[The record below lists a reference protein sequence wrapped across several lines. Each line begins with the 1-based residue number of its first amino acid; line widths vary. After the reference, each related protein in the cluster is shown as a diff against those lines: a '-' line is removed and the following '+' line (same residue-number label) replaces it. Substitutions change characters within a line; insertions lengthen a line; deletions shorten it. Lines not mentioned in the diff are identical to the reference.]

1 MVIREELD
9 RVIEKWHLLKH
20 PFYEAWSDGTL
31 GKEAL
36 QLYAS
41 EYGNFIRLI
50 PQGWLTIGDE
60 ATALEEKEHIELW
73 DSFAH
78 GLNTTISQPLLE
90 KTCGLIEQTEKLFT
104 KPAQALGALYAF
116 EIQQPATSKS
126 KLEGL
131 KAHYSYPE
139 DCEKYFKV
147 HAENWEESSR
157 LAQAISELGLSDQTL
172 ALEAC
177 EKTSIALWQALSG
190 IHTITDKMM

>member
-1 MVIREELD
+1 MVIRKELD
-9 RVIEKWHLLKH
+9 RIIEKWHLLKH

-31 GKEAL
+31 SKEAL

-50 PQGWLTIGDE
+50 PQGWSTIGDE
-60 ATALEEKEHIELW
+60 ATAFEEEEHNELW

-78 GLNTTISQPLLE
+78 GLNTTIGQPLLE
-90 KTCGLIEQTEKLFT
+90 ETSGLIGQTKEFFT

-131 KAHYSYPE
+131 RAHYSYPE
-139 DCEKYFKV
+139 DCENYFKA
-147 HAENWEESSR
+147 HAGNWEESSR
-157 LAQAISELGLSDQTL
+157 LAHAISELDLPDQTL

-190 IHTITDKMM
+190 IHTNTGKMM